1 MTDVFNEAPADI
13 RVEPPRPGLLPLRL
27 SPERSDLD
35 LGAWCS
41 ARRDWLEAALL
52 EAGAILFRGFG
63 IDSAQRFDA
72 LTAALFEERLA
83 YTYRSTPRT
92 DVGRNIY
99 TTTEYPPQATI
110 PQHNEN
116 AYQRDW
122 PMKLV
127 FCCIRPAA
135 TGGQTPL
142 ALTRNVT
149 RRIDPAVAGRF
160 RELGVLYVRN
170 YYDYLDLDWRTVFQ
184 TEDKRDMEAY
194 CAAHD
199 IEVEWKADGNLR
211 TRQTAQALARH
222 PVTGDELWFNQ
233 AHLFHVS
240 GLDAATRAAVA
251 SLFAEEDLPR
261 TAYYGDGSAIAAEDL
276 AQIRAA
282 FEAETV
288 AFDWQ
293 AGDVLLFDN
302 MLVSHGRAPFEG
314 EREVLA
320 AMSEPFS
327 SHGAPEVVPP
337 RG

>member
-1 MTDVFNEAPADI
+1 MSDQHT
-13 RVEPPRPGLLPLRL
+13 PPPGVKIVPPGPDQLPLFL
-27 SPERSDLD
+27 SPDGAGSDLTSWIA
-35 LGAWCS
+35 GY
-41 ARRDWLEAALL
+41 RDWLAGVLTEH
-52 EAGAILFRGFG
+52 GAILFRGFG
-63 IDSAQRFDA
+63 IDSTQRFEE
-72 LTAALFEERLA
+72 LTSALFEERLS

-92 DVGRNIY
+92 TVGRNIY
-99 TTTEYPPQATI
+99 TTTEYPPPATI

-127 FCCIRPAA
+127 FCCIRPASS
-135 TGGQTPL
+135 GGQTPL
-142 ALTRNVT
+142 ASTRKVT
-149 RRIDPAVAGRF
+149 GRIPQDIAERF
-160 RELGVLYVRN
+160 RASGVLYVRN
-170 YYDYLDLDWRTVFQ
+170 YYDYLDLAWPTVFQ
-184 TEDKRDMEAY
+184 TEDREEMEAY

-211 TRQTAQALARH
+211 TRQRAQALAQH
-222 PVTGDELWFNQ
+222 PLTGEELWFNQ

-240 GLDAATRAAVA
+240 SLDAATRTAMS

-261 TAYYGDGSAIAAEDL
+261 TAHFGDGSAIDAEDL
-276 AQIRAA
+276 ARIRAA
-282 FEAETV
+282 YESETL

-327 SHGAPEVVPP
+327 SHETTRVIPAP
-337 RG
+337 